1 MVSTASCFAQK
12 WVLGVLT
19 GVSKRRCCC
28 KLSTHMWMS
37 GRLLLLTT
45 VRDGTREKECE
56 MCFLLFACFL
66 METKSGQILKEW
78 SDSKKGE
85 KDPLWVEEWQ
95 WSAYMNGY
103 RGCGFDRGSSSSS
116 FWKRF
121 SFSVFPFSLHPFP
134 FLVLEWL
141 LIPPGLSFYVYV
153 VCVTKRY
160 MFFFFMTDWAV
171 FVCLLIHWC
180 MKGGDE
186 RKKMHVCVWEL
197 LKDAMF
203 ENVELWVNR
212 SSWWRRCF
220 RPSTWERTRMLKSS
234 FPRCLYWRHER
245 LPKNA
250 TQRDIR
256 YQKVVFQLL
265 FLHVTL
271 GVTTFPPRLI
281 AIAIFLPFS
290 LLKIWNHHQQ
300 LGEINGSFCW
310 TPLSW
315 IPLPSVMNPLRF
327 SKGDGLKSRLE

>member
-203 ENVELWVNR
+203 ENVELSEPFKLVTTLLPPLDMRKNENVEVFFPSMFVLKTREITEKRYSKRYQIPESSLSTLVPSRDLRCHDFSAQTNR
-212 SSWWRRCF
+212 DCNL
-220 RPSTWERTRMLKSS
+220 PTLLPLEDLKSS
-234 FPRCLYWRHER
+234 SAAGRNKR
-245 LPKNA
+245 
-250 TQRDIR
+250 
-256 YQKVVFQLL
+256 
-265 FLHVTL
+265 
-271 GVTTFPPRLI
+271 
-281 AIAIFLPFS
+281 IFL
-290 LLKIWNHHQQ
+290 LD
-300 LGEINGSFCW
+300 SFVSFVLDPI
-310 TPLSW
+310 TIGHESSPL
-315 IPLPSVMNPLRF
+315 F
-327 SKGDGLKSRLE
+327 